1 MNQAVID
8 KIIAD
13 CTEDCMGTKQ
23 VNAEQLVKQTVGET
37 ILAILA
43 TDCRDFVYTTFDR
56 DRADGTISRVVDQVR
71 NHWGFK

>member
-13 CTEDCMGTKQ
+13 CTEDCMDIKQ
-23 VNAEQLVKQTVGET
+23 VNAHQLIKQTVGET

-56 DRADGTISRVVDQVR
+56 DRADGTIQRVVNQVR
-71 NHWGFK
+71 NHWGFE